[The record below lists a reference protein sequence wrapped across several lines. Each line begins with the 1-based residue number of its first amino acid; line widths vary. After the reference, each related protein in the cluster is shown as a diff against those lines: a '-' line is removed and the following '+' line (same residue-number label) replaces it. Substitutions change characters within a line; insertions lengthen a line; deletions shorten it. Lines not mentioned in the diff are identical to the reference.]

1 MENRHL
7 PDWRASF
14 RVLPL
19 PWTRLSEMKQ
29 ATCKIVVLHK
39 MWLNVEMKSVQNSF
53 LLKQKCRF
61 VSAILYTIKNTELVE
76 NL

>member
-29 ATCKIVVLHK
+29 ATCKIVVLHE
-39 MWLNVEMKSVQNSF
+39 MWLNDKF
-53 LLKQKCRF
+53 
-61 VSAILYTIKNTELVE
+61 
-76 NL
+76 